1 MHYHIITLSNYQ
13 IIMLSPRL
21 AGRYAKSLID
31 LAIERNQLEPVYKDV
46 LFLQL
51 LTCNRDFVN
60 LLRSPIIQPEKKLAI
75 LNAVVGG
82 KLGEITA
89 GFTRLLI
96 KKGREGVLPEIITA
110 FIEQYKKHKN
120 IYTVKLTTAVPV
132 SDQMKQSIVRKIQG
146 QTSMQNIDLVTEVK
160 DSIIGGFQLEI
171 GDTLVDASIAYDL
184 NQIKAQFMN
193 NDFIYKIR

>member
-1 MHYHIITLSNYQ
+1 MPN
-13 IIMLSPRL
+13 PRL

-31 LAIERNQLEPVYKDV
+31 LANERNQLEQVYKYV
-46 LFLQL
+46 VYLES
-51 LTCNRDFVN
+51 LTRNRDFVS
-60 LLRSPIIQPEKKLAI
+60 LLRSPIIQPDKKLSI

-96 KKGREGVLPEIITA
+96 KKGREDVLPEIITS

-132 SDQMKQSIVRKIQG
+132 SDQLKQSIVKKIQG
-146 QTSMQNIDLVTEVK
+146 QTSMQNIELVTEVK
-160 DSIIGGFQLEI
+160 DSIIGGFQLEL

-184 NQIKAQFMN
+184 NKIKAQFMN
-193 NDFIYKIR
+193 NDFVYKIR